1 MHKCQAPIGYS
12 DFRPDTAQKEEAK
25 EPLPD
30 SKSYM
35 AHTEH
40 VFLSHKPQSSVVESW
55 PEEGTG
61 TPCNLLLAKPY
72 SRVKGNQTCGGD
84 A

>member
-40 VFLSHKPQSSVVESW
+40 VFLSQTTIFS
-55 PEEGTG
+55 GG
-61 TPCNLLLAKPY
+61 ILARRRNRY
-72 SRVKGNQTCGGD
+72 SL
-84 A
+84 